1 VVYLLVICSLSD
13 FSSADLVADLLF
25 SLIIVS
31 GVLTTFRRRWLGS
44 LVLVLAAASL
54 ALTWVQNL
62 QPELGLIVL
71 NTVLKLIFLGFLMA
85 VLAVFS
91 LIPSH

>member
-1 VVYLLVICSLSD
+1 
-13 FSSADLVADLLF
+13 
-25 SLIIVS
+25 
-31 GVLTTFRRRWLGS
+31 
-44 LVLVLAAASL
+44 LAAASL